1 VVALYPVFHDA
12 WFNYP
17 RVHVVYSTCR
27 SLGREVL
34 GALLAHEVAH
44 ARVHGRSEYY
54 RVLLDPE
61 LAGTLG
67 YRRYLEYLHAVSTI
81 LKDFQVFRFLVSR
94 GLVDEL
100 AVYADYCLRQLDAA
114 SNRLEVIKL
123 LAPVYY
129 LYRDLGLSTAPD
141 PRVGE
146 YSSCLEVLREVALEV
161 PHVDV
166 ATPIALRRFLEL
178 GCAER
183 GTGGPGLG
191 A

>member
-17 RVHVVYSTCR
+17 RIHVVYSTCR

-34 GALLAHEVAH
+34 KALLAHEVAH
-44 ARVHGRSEYY
+44 AKIHGRWEYY

-61 LAGTLG
+61 LAAILG

-81 LKDFQVFRFLVSR
+81 LKDFQVFRLLASK
-94 GLVDEL
+94 GLINEL
-100 AVYADYCLRQLDAA
+100 TVYADYCLRQLDTA
-114 SNRLEVIKL
+114 SDQLDVIKL

-129 LYRDLGLSTAPD
+129 LYKDLGLSPTPD

-146 YSSCLEVLREVALEV
+146 YTSCLEVLREVALEV

-166 ATPIALRRFLEL
+166 ATPVALRRFLGL
-178 GCAER
+178 GCTKR
-183 GTGGPGLG
+183 GTGGLS
-191 A
+191 